1 MADETKLTL
10 PAAPE
15 VKQELALKDPTTIQA
30 VPGQNEDLDQRAS
43 EFVTALFTTSPVTDA
58 NAREQAKASAENL
71 GSAIQKQAA
80 VQSDLLR
87 KPMTALSKKSEDGGV
102 VAKSLIDLKMQVEE
116 LNPNKLDLS
125 AGWLSRTLGKV
136 PGIGTPLRRYFS
148 KYESAQTV
156 INAIVNSLEQG
167 RDQLQRDNLTLSEDQ
182 KRMQETGGTLERGI
196 KLGQLIDQKLQYK
209 MDRETEAG
217 SAEQKFIGEEL
228 LFPLRQR
235 IMDLQQ
241 QLAVSQQGVLASEII
256 IRNNKELVRGVN
268 RALNV
273 TVNALQIAVTV
284 ALALEN
290 QKLVLDKL
298 TSVNKTTSDLL
309 AGTAARL
316 KTQGVEIQKQ
326 ASSSSLDMN
335 SLKNA
340 FADIQIALDDLSSF
354 RMQALPQ
361 MASSVLELDRL
372 NGEVKKSIDK
382 LDQGKRQAPAI
393 EMKLDK
399 A

>member
-1 MADETKLTL
+1 MANETKLTL
-10 PAAPE
+10 PTAPE
-15 VKQELALKDPTTIQA
+15 VKQELLLKDPTTIQA
-30 VPGQNEDLDQRAS
+30 VPGQNEDLDQKAA

-58 NAREQAKASAENL
+58 KAREQAKASAENL

-87 KPMTALSKKSEDGGV
+87 KPMTALSKKSEDGGA
-102 VAKSLIDLKMQVEE
+102 VAKSLIDLKIQVEE

-136 PGIGTPLRRYFS
+136 PGIGTPLQRYFS

-182 KRMQETGGTLERGI
+182 KRMQETGVTLERGI

-241 QLAVSQQGVLASEII
+241 QLAVNQQGVLASEII

-326 ASSSSLDMN
+326 ASSSALDMN

-340 FADIQIALDDLSSF
+340 FADIQIALDDLSAF

-393 EMKLDK
+393 EIKLDK